1 MQGEMPDDL
10 KPRRHLVQDVQRLE
24 DVEQKHE
31 RVRRLLKETGAD
43 ALLLQDP
50 ASIAWFTAGSD
61 LSRYVADPCQTSLF
75 VTAEARLFATNAVD
89 SALVFEREVFG
100 LGFQLKQREW
110 FQPHANLISD
120 LIRGRR
126 VISDSGLAGTRGAA
140 RRIIRLRLP
149 LSPLE
154 VTRLR
159 QLSKVV
165 VHAVEVTARNVR
177 AGVTE
182 AAVAGEV
189 SHRLVRRTVT
199 PVRIQVCADGRN
211 QRYRHWAYGEDP
223 VARYAAISCV
233 ARRWGL
239 HVAVTRTVVV
249 DKLPQVLWNAYQKT
263 LLIHGT
269 AMYFSRHGEQLKT
282 VWPRVRRIYEKFG
295 MASEW
300 QLADQA
306 DVIGYRCSEIQLTP
320 DSDFTLES
328 PVAVFWHPSAADA
341 MVGDTVLVTN
351 TGSER
356 LTRSTDWP
364 ELQVQ
369 VRRREVPCPGIL
381 RIGGGDT
388 DSPVSPESASASAE
402 SSSPPLTLAGPV
414 DVTPR
419 LDSSWEMDVTSG
431 RSIFEDDESP
441 YSEESVLD

>member
-1 MQGEMPDDL
+1 MRGDMPDDL
-10 KPRRHLVQDVQRLE
+10 KPQRHLVQDVQRLE

-31 RVRRLLKETGAD
+31 RVRQLLSVTGAD

-50 ASIAWFTAGSD
+50 ANIAWFTAGSD
-61 LSRYVADPCQTSLF
+61 LSRYAADQCQTSLF
-75 VTAEARLFATNAVD
+75 VTGEARLFATNAVD

-110 FQPHANLISD
+110 FQPHSELIDD

-140 RRIIRLRLP
+140 RRISRLKLP

-177 AGVTE
+177 VGVTE

-239 HVAVTRTVVV
+239 HVAVTRTVVLE
-249 DKLPQVLWNAYQKT
+249 KLPPELWTAYQKT

-269 AMYFSRHGEQLKT
+269 AMYFSRNGEQLKSI
-282 VWPRVRRIYEKFG
+282 WPRVRRIYEKFG

-306 DVIGYRCSEIQLTP
+306 DVIAYRSSEVQLTP

-328 PVAVFWHPSAADA
+328 PVALFWHPSAADA
-341 MVGDTVLVTN
+341 MVGDTVLVTT
-351 TGSER
+351 TGCER

-369 VRRREVPCPGIL
+369 VRGRDVPCPGIL
-381 RIGGGDT
+381 RIGGADAN
-388 DSPVSPESASASAE
+388 SPLSSGSDVVSAE
-402 SSSPPLTLAGPV
+402 SSQRLNLAEPAEGM
-414 DVTPR
+414 PR

-441 YSEESVLD
+441 YSEESVLE